1 MDYNSDRNQLFFPE
15 YGRNIQQM
23 VRYALTIEEGE
34 KRQEYVEYLVALIDS
49 MNPKVKGTED
59 DLAKVWKQMF
69 IMTDFELNVK
79 VPEGIDITEE
89 NARLSPEPVPYTQEK
104 LKYRHYGRYI
114 PAMIEKIKETDDPD
128 KKKEFL
134 DIIAS
139 YMKVAYNNWSDD
151 HHVNDEMVRSDMK
164 MLSEGELELDE
175 DAKMDLFKALYKASN
190 NNNNRKNSKSRKGG
204 RNNNNRGRNNNNN
217 SNRRR
222 RR

>member
-23 VRYALTIEEGE
+23 VRFALTIEKKEE
-34 KRQEYVEYLVALIDS
+34 RQEYVEYLVALIDS
-49 MNPKVKGTED
+49 MNPKVVGTGD
-59 DLAKVWKQMF
+59 GLSKIWKQMF
-69 IMTDFELNVK
+69 IMTEFKLNVEI
-79 VPEGIDITEE
+79 PEGIDITEE
-89 NARLSPEPVPYTQEK
+89 NARLSPEPVPYTQKK

-114 PAMIEKIKETDDPD
+114 PAMIDQIKNTDDKE

-139 YMKVAYNNWSDD
+139 YMKVAYNNWSND

-164 MLSEGELELDE
+164 MLSDGELELSE
-175 DAKMDLFKALYKASN
+175 DAQMDLFKALYNASKNSN
-190 NNNNRKNSKSRKGG
+190 NRNKNSKSRKGG
-204 RNNNNRGRNNNNN
+204 RGSNNRGRSNNN
-217 SNRRR
+217 NRRR